1 MLKNRDNINNI
12 FHSNK
17 RYIGKIV
24 VVTLTIV
31 LIFPVCSTANV
42 QNPESI
48 LILKNLGKSITWDV
62 TVHCS
67 NSGGQT
73 DYIKFGEA
81 PDANDGPPADSYDV
95 VKPPAPQP
103 PYIRAWLN
111 DNLPVPYDSL
121 WMDYRQYPDT
131 SKVWNLTVH
140 WMPSSGSSPTT
151 ITLSWNTAEVDN
163 SEYTS
168 VNLCTETGGI
178 LQNMLLNS
186 TYTFSCPA
194 YVPQNFKI
202 ICSIS
207 VNQPPVFGTP
217 TPVNGSTNN
226 PLSLSWSIPINDPE
240 GDLFSWTIQCSNGQ
254 VNSGTGATNGT
265 KSLVLSG
272 LAYSAT
278 YKVWVNA
285 TDPTGSS
292 LYTRKWYTFTTKAS
306 LPPVFGTSTPG
317 NGSTNN
323 PLGLTW
329 SIPINDPE
337 GDLFSWTIQCSNGQ
351 TNSATGA
358 TNGTKTLS
366 ITGLSYVTTYKVW
379 VNATDPTGSGLYTRR
394 WYTFTTKASQPP
406 VFGTPTPAN
415 GSTNNPLSLT
425 WSIPINDPEGDL
437 FSWTIQCSNGQV
449 NSGTGATNGTKSLAL
464 SGLAYST
471 TYKVWVNATDPTGSG
486 LYTRKWYTFKTK
498 ADLPP
503 VFGTPTP
510 ANGSTNNPLSLTWSI
525 PINDPEG
532 DLFSWIIQCSNG
544 QTNSGTGATNG
555 TKSLALSGL
564 AYSTAYKIWVNATD
578 PTGSGLYT
586 RKWYTFTTQ
595 QQQNVPPNKPN
606 KPTGQ
611 TNGKI
616 NVEYTYSTSTTDS
629 NGDQVYYKWNW
640 GDGTTSDWLGP
651 NASGQISQ
659 AKHTWKK
666 KGSYPITV
674 KAKDI
679 YGAESNWS
687 DPLPITMP
695 LSQNYVIHDINA
707 LFRLIL
713 CFLRGE
719 YPGLTFLQILRMEG
733 WFT

>member
-1 MLKNRDNINNI
+1 MLKHRDIIKNI
-12 FHSNK
+12 STSK
-17 RYIGKIV
+17 KGYIAKITV
-24 VVTLTIV
+24 ITLTMALV
-31 LIFPVCSTANV
+31 FPVCSSANV

-48 LILKNLGKSITWDV
+48 LIPKNLGKSITWDV

-81 PDANDGPPADSYDV
+81 PDANDGPPADIYDV

-254 VNSGTGATNGT
+254 VNSGTGAT
-265 KSLVLSG
+265 K
-272 LAYSAT
+272 
-278 YKVWVNA
+278 
-285 TDPTGSS
+285 
-292 LYTRKWYTFTTKAS
+292 
-306 LPPVFGTSTPG
+306 
-317 NGSTNN
+317 
-323 PLGLTW
+323 
-329 SIPINDPE
+329 
-337 GDLFSWTIQCSNGQ
+337 
-351 TNSATGA
+351 
-358 TNGTKTLS
+358 
-366 ITGLSYVTTYKVW
+366 
-379 VNATDPTGSGLYTRR
+379 
-394 WYTFTTKASQPP
+394 
-406 VFGTPTPAN
+406 
-415 GSTNNPLSLT
+415 
-425 WSIPINDPEGDL
+425 
-437 FSWTIQCSNGQV
+437 
-449 NSGTGATNGTKSLAL
+449 GTKSLAL

-471 TYKVWVNATDPTGSG
+471 S
-486 LYTRKWYTFKTK
+486 
-498 ADLPP
+498 
-503 VFGTPTP
+503 
-510 ANGSTNNPLSLTWSI
+510 
-525 PINDPEG
+525 
-532 DLFSWIIQCSNG
+532 
-544 QTNSGTGATNG
+544 
-555 TKSLALSGL
+555 
-564 AYSTAYKIWVNATD
+564 YKIWVNATD

-695 LSQNYVIHDINA
+695 LSQNYVIGNIGA